1 MALSGSRLE
10 HACSGYQKVAS
21 NVRMVSCIVV
31 LAMLAGVAPVMVS
44 AQEFA
49 PYPNERV
56 TVAEWQAY
64 YDLVA
69 KNHGSARQAFPDQH
83 LVIFQSAPAK
93 IITSYAFTLEGH
105 PAHPAWITRQLVE
118 KDGAWSMSMIGYFAG
133 NEASFAEL
141 FRAYQDLNARM
152 TEDLRQKAR

>member
-1 MALSGSRLE
+1 
-10 HACSGYQKVAS
+10 
-21 NVRMVSCIVV
+21 
-31 LAMLAGVAPVMVS
+31 MLAGAVPVMVS

-69 KNHGSARQAFPDQH
+69 KNDGTAREVFPDQH
-83 LVIFQSAPAK
+83 LVIFQSGGAK
-93 IITSYAFTLEGH
+93 VITSYAFTLEGH

-118 KDGAWSMSMIGYFAG
+118 KDGAWSM
-133 NEASFAEL
+133 EHVHDRL
-141 FRAYQDLNARM
+141 
-152 TEDLRQKAR
+152 LRR